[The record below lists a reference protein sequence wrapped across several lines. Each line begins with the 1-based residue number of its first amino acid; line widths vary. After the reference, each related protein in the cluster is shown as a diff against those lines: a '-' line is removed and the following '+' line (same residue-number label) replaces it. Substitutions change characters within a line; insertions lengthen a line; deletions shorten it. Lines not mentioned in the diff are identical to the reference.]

1 MIVQTLSGKVEGL
14 NIEGAYVFRG
24 IPYASAAG
32 GPRRFKPPAPP
43 LPWQGVKSCDRFG
56 PIAPQIPAQEGIL
69 SELAQSEDCL
79 VLNVWT
85 PADLSD
91 GLKPVMVYIHG
102 GGFVG
107 GTGAEC
113 DGLRFASEEGIVYV
127 SINYRLG
134 ALGFL
139 ELRELL
145 GEEYATSGNHGML
158 DIVAALQW
166 VQHNIAAFGGDPSRV
181 TVIGNSAGAKC
192 VASLYVMPSARGLF
206 HRAIAQSGATQAIRD
221 PQTASVTS
229 RRMLEKLGLTP
240 ANSHRL
246 LELPAEKLI
255 EAQSAVGFDTSHS
268 LHMFGPVADG
278 LVIPP
283 DPLGSLQGSQGLPPL
298 LIGFNEEEAAIFIQ
312 NDPRLQSPN
321 MEVLEGFFGR
331 NANAVWSAYQHY
343 RRSVSPDVAWTRT
356 LTEHLY
362 GIGAMQFA
370 EAVAISGAPVW
381 MYRLRCGGRL
391 GAIHGYEGSLIQA
404 AFTAG
409 STGAPSPL
417 CAAPSDDPYAVTA
430 EKIELAR
437 GMRAAW
443 SAFIHSGDPNTELL
457 PAWPVY
463 GEEHATLVLDLA
475 SSVRKDLPAPAGIDV
490 PHQVWRMA

>member
-14 NIEGAYVFRG
+14 KLEGAYVFRG
-24 IPYASAAG
+24 IPYASSAG
-32 GPRRFKPPAPP
+32 GSRRFKPPTPP
-43 LPWQGVKSCDRFG
+43 LPWEGVKRCDRFG
-56 PIAPQIPAQEGIL
+56 AIAPQNPAQEEIL

-79 VLNVWT
+79 YLNVWT
-85 PADLSD
+85 PENLSN
-91 GLKPVMVYIHG
+91 GPKPVMVYIHG

-107 GTGAEC
+107 GSGAEC
-113 DGLRFASEEGIVYV
+113 DGLRFASDEGIVYV

-139 ELRELL
+139 ELGELL
-145 GEEYATSGNHGML
+145 GEEYATSSNNGML

-192 VASLYVMPSARGLF
+192 VASLYLMPKAHGLF

-221 PQTASVTS
+221 PQTAGVTT
-229 RRMLEKLGLTP
+229 RRLLEKLSLTP
-240 ANSHRL
+240 DNAHLL

-255 EAQSAVGFDTSHS
+255 EAQSAVGFDTSHG
-268 LHMFGPVADG
+268 LHMFGPVADS
-278 LVIPP
+278 LVIPL
-283 DPLGSLQGSQGLPPL
+283 DPLATLKHSQGLPPL

-331 NANAVWSAYQHY
+331 NADAVWNAYQHY
-343 RRSVSPDVAWTRT
+343 SKSMSPEVAWTRS

-362 GIGAMQFA
+362 GIGAIQFA
-370 EAVAISGAPVW
+370 ETVSFSGAPVW

-404 AFTAG
+404 ALAAG
-409 STGAPSPL
+409 DSGFMPTTPPN
-417 CAAPSDDPYAVTA
+417 DDPYAVTA
-430 EKIELAR
+430 EMNELAR

-443 SAFIHSGDPNTELL
+443 SAFIHSGDPNNGLL

-463 GEEHATLVLDLA
+463 GEDHATLLLDLA
-475 SSVRKDLPAPAGIDV
+475 SSVRKDLPAPAGIHV

>member
-1 MIVQTLSGKVEGL
+1 MQTLSGKVEGL
-14 NIEGAYVFRG
+14 KLEGTYVFRG
-24 IPYASAAG
+24 IPYASPTG
-32 GPRRFKPPAPP
+32 GLRRFKPPAPP
-43 LPWQGVKSCDRFG
+43 LPWQGVRSCERFG
-56 PIAPQIPAQEGIL
+56 PTAPQTPALEGIL
-69 SELAQSEDCL
+69 SELKQSEDCL

-85 PADLSD
+85 PENVSD

-107 GTGAEC
+107 GSGAEC

-127 SINYRLG
+127 SLNYRLG

-139 ELRELL
+139 ELKELL
-145 GEEYATSGNHGML
+145 GEEYATSGNNGML

-192 VASLYVMPSARGLF
+192 VASLYVLPKARGLF
-206 HRAIAQSGATQAIRD
+206 HRAIVQSGATQAIRD
-221 PQTASVTS
+221 PQTAGVTT
-229 RRMLEKLGLTP
+229 RGLLEKLGLSS
-240 ANSHRL
+240 ANSRQL

-255 EAQSAVGFDTSHS
+255 EAQSAVGFDTSHG

-283 DPLGSLQGSQGLPPL
+283 DPLATLKHSQELPPL
-298 LIGFNEEEAAIFIQ
+298 LVGFNEDEAAIFIQ
-312 NDPRLQSPN
+312 NDPRLQSPDL
-321 MEVLEGFFGR
+321 EVLEGFFGR
-331 NANAVWSAYQHY
+331 NADAVWYAYQHY
-343 RRSVSPDVAWTRT
+343 SKSVSPDVAWTRT

-370 EAVAISGAPVW
+370 EAVILSGAPVW

-391 GAIHGYEGSLIQA
+391 GAIHGYEGSLIQTALA
-404 AFTAG
+404 AG
-409 STGAPSPL
+409 NTGFMPTP
-417 CAAPSDDPYAVTA
+417 PSDDPYAVTA
-430 EKIELAR
+430 EMRELAR
-437 GMRAAW
+437 GMRSAW
-443 SAFIHSGDPNTELL
+443 SAFIHNGDPNTKLL

-463 GEEHATLVLDLA
+463 GEDQATLVLDLA
-475 SSVRKDLPAPAGIDV
+475 SSVRKDLPAPAGIHV